1 MTARPGGSRR
11 IRSVRSPSKHGV
23 RTVRRYWSVF
33 VCEWTNVHVDLFITA
48 GTGQAP
54 KPHTT
59 KPLRTLL
66 FCCYHLAGP
75 GLWWEWMAPICAGNP
90 ILHVLCSPCFPG
102 TRCTLLARCGS
113 HTDGGICAHRVTSG
127 MEIDGRGNT
136 RFHPSFYPS
145 VWNSDDESS
154 RLSIV
159 YLVYQACHSLRYPL
173 CMESPKHSL
182 RVLLV
187 LVLALMLVLGAG
199 NC

>member
-1 MTARPGGSRR
+1 M
-11 IRSVRSPSKHGV
+11 
-23 RTVRRYWSVF
+23 F
-33 VCEWTNVHVDLFITA
+33 VCKWTNVHVIVPSRLEQDRL
-48 GTGQAP
+48 P
-54 KPHTT
+54 NHT
-59 KPLRTLL
+59 PLRTLL
-66 FCCYHLAGP
+66 FCRYHLAGP

-90 ILHVLCSPCFPG
+90 ILHVLCSPCLPG
-102 TRCTLLARCGS
+102 TRRTLLARCGS

-187 LVLALMLVLGAG
+187 LVLALMLVLVIVEH
-199 NC
+199 NFTRVFVSL